1 MGCCYELVYCNDQVC
16 DFNLGCGGCGWVSG
30 GGLGLFPL
38 AVVLA
43 VIVCEQVTLVLA
55 LAFGHGFCSFQNSW

>member
-16 DFNLGCGGCGWVSG
+16 DFYLGCGGCGWVSG

-43 VIVCEQVTLVLA
+43 VIVCE
-55 LAFGHGFCSFQNSW
+55 